1 MEKIEFEDFIATNF
15 GNVDLSGFQYL
26 VEACSLYPDKVTNI
40 YKIVSKKFDTTP
52 SRVERNIRHYISKIH
67 DFTCLNIKI
76 NETISNLNFIASIY
90 AELNIQNQKR
100 KTSIEFYH
108 ILSDLEM
115 LKAEIKEIKRRI
127 P

>member
-15 GNVDLSGFQYL
+15 GNVDLSGFRYL
-26 VEACSLYPDKVTNI
+26 VEACSLYPNKVTNI
-40 YKIVSKKFDTTP
+40 YEIVSKKFDTTP
-52 SRVERNIRHYISKIH
+52 SRVERNIRQYISRIW
-67 DFTCLNIKI
+67 DFTCLNIRV
-76 NETISNLNFIASIY
+76 NETVSNLNFIASIY
-90 AELNIQNQKR
+90 IALNIRNQKR